1 AAAGGG
7 RARSARTGRR
17 SLHRGP
23 GGRARRSSGPRPRD
37 RALRSPPR
45 ARRSRTWSL
54 TVAAHH
60 VELFVTIVA
69 YSRAMRGKLSLSAA
83 VLLLAVAGVAA
94 AAANAAVAP
103 VWLAPAELTARS
115 DYSIVDQKVAVD
127 PRDNLLA
134 LWSGKSGVQA
144 RFRPAGRSWQ
154 DPVTLASCGV
164 DPTAA
169 FDAAGNATVAWLQ
182 CTGTFSQMTTAVRRV
197 DGTWSSPVV

>member
-7 RARSARTGRR
+7 RARSVRTSRR
-17 SLHRGP
+17 SLRRGP
-23 GGRARRSSGPRPRD
+23 GGRGQRSSGRRARD

-94 AAANAAVAP
+94 AAADAAVAP
-103 VWLAPAELTARS
+103 VWLAPAQPTARGGHS
-115 DYSIVDQKVAVD
+115 
-127 PRDNLLA
+127 L
-134 LWSGKSGVQA
+134 GE
-144 RFRPAGRSWQ
+144 
-154 DPVTLASCGV
+154 
-164 DPTAA
+164 
-169 FDAAGNATVAWLQ
+169 
-182 CTGTFSQMTTAVRRV
+182 
-197 DGTWSSPVV
+197 